1 MSRSTTDP
9 AAALDADRSS
19 APRASARSDKRTRIL
34 DAAVTVFAR
43 SGYHGARVSDIAAE
57 AGIAYGLVYHY
68 FKNKEEILATIFD
81 EQWAKLIDRLAELAR
96 GPGTLE
102 ARLVSIATL
111 ILDAVRTRPDFVKV
125 LVLEIQRSS
134 RFAQPGQIRA
144 VGRLFEA
151 FTDLLEQGRARGEL
165 RDDIEPGIAATL
177 FIGALDLL
185 VTGQVLEVDIA
196 LRDEPERIARQVVDV
211 FLCGAGR
218 GADDG
223 RSEGS

>member
-1 MSRSTTDP
+1 MPRSTTDP
-9 AAALDADRSS
+9 AAALDADPSS
-19 APRASARSDKRTRIL
+19 ASRATARSDKRSRIL
-34 DAAVTVFAR
+34 AAAITVFAR

-81 EQWAKLIDRLAELAR
+81 EQWAKLIERLAELAR

-134 RFAQPGQIRA
+134 RFAQPGQVRA

-151 FTDLLEQGRARGEL
+151 FTELLEQGRARGEL

-218 GADDG
+218 AADDE
-223 RSEGS
+223 RSERS